1 MIDATFL
8 EVVDMSVLRDFL
20 KGFIK
25 ENPVFVLM
33 LGMCPTLA
41 TSSSVE
47 NGIGMGFA
55 ATFVLT
61 CSNII
66 ISAIRKTVP
75 NKIRIP
81 VFIVVVATF
90 TTIVDLVMEAYTPAL
105 HKALGVF
112 IPLIVVNCII
122 LARAEM
128 FAQKNPI
135 LNSAADG
142 LGLGLGFTL
151 TLGFIGT
158 IREILGEGT
167 WLGMR
172 VMPADYKP
180 FLLAILAPGGFICLG
195 LLMGLMIRLQRKSS

>member
-1 MIDATFL
+1 
-8 EVVDMSVLRDFL
+8 MSVLKDFL

-33 LGMCPTLA
+33 LGMCPALA

-66 ISAIRKTVP
+66 ISSIRKTVP
-75 NKIRIP
+75 NRIRIP

-90 TTIVDLVMEAYTPAL
+90 TTIVDLVMEACTPAL

-151 TLGFIGT
+151 ALGFIGT

-172 VMPADYKP
+172 VMPADYEP

>member
-1 MIDATFL
+1 
-8 EVVDMSVLRDFL
+8 MSILKDFT

-41 TSSSVE
+41 TSSSVK
-47 NGIGMGFA
+47 NGIGMGLA
-55 ATFVLT
+55 ATFVLA
-61 CSNII
+61 CSNVI

-90 TTIVDLVMEAYTPAL
+90 TTIVDLFMEAYVPAL
-105 HKALGVF
+105 HKELGVF

-151 TLGFIGT
+151 TLAFIGT

-167 WLGMR
+167 WYGMQ
-172 VMPADYKP
+172 VMPSDYKP

-195 LLMGLMIRLQRKSS
+195 LLMGLMVRLQKAAKK

>member
-1 MIDATFL
+1 
-8 EVVDMSVLRDFL
+8 MSVLRDFL
-20 KGFIK
+20 KGLLK
-25 ENPVFVLM
+25 ENPIFVLM
-33 LGMCPTLA
+33 LGMCPALA
-41 TSSSVE
+41 TSGSVE
-47 NGIGMGFA
+47 TGIGMGLA

-75 NKIRIP
+75 DRIRIP

-90 TTIVDLVMEAYTPAL
+90 TTIVDLVMEAYAPAL
-105 HKALGVF
+105 HKELGVF

-128 FAQKNPI
+128 FAKKNPI

-142 LGLGLGFTL
+142 FGMGLGFL
-151 TLGFIGT
+151 LALALVGT

-172 VMPADYKP
+172 VMPANYEP
-180 FLLAILAPGGFICLG
+180 LLLAVLAPGGFICLG
-195 LLMGLMIRLQRKSS
+195 LLMGLMIRLQRKDG